1 MLPGNKVLSVTA
13 DKGISQNSAVAQ
25 VVSSATV
32 LTYAWPASIRAIH
45 VDTETNDS
53 AMAITLPSVAEAAGN
68 VYLLNAH
75 AISGAATL
83 DDAGDDPLMTQ
94 FTLADNDA
102 VICISDGRRWYIA
115 KAVDAT

>member
-13 DKGISQNSAVAQ
+13 DKGMSQNSAVAQ

-32 LTYAWPASIRAIH
+32 LTYAWPARIRAIH
-45 VDTETNDS
+45 VDTSSAS